1 MQIQILCVLFSL
13 LFTSYSV
20 AGAPEGYLD
29 SEFGLD
35 DSPFASLS
43 SLGDVG
49 VSGNFD
55 ELATGKQRSYLS
67 NNADPEP
74 FFNASEDSDCS
85 PYNGNLRPN
94 SKWRNKRQSSD
105 MCRSDSFVGSG
116 PRNKPKTS
124 QIKTGQEGE
133 ILQPVIQPYSKAG
146 PVTQPMQDRS
156 KCDDDV
162 MNIPVCGSVRNVL
175 FTRAVGPWTLLI
187 CHLCK

>member
-1 MQIQILCVLFSL
+1 MHILSVLFSL
-13 LFTSYSV
+13 LFTSCSV

-29 SEFGLD
+29 SQVGLD
-35 DSPFASLS
+35 NSPFASFS
-43 SLGDVG
+43 SPGDVG
-49 VSGNFD
+49 MSGNFD
-55 ELATGKQRSYLS
+55 DLAKGNQRSYLS

-74 FFNASEDSDCS
+74 FLISSEDSDCS
-85 PYNGNLRPN
+85 PYNGNLIPN
-94 SKWRNKRQSSD
+94 SKRRNKRQSSE
-105 MCRSDSFVGSG
+105 MCRFDSFVRSG

-124 QIKTGQEGE
+124 PSINGQEGKIE
-133 ILQPVIQPYSKAG
+133 QPVIQPDSKAG

-156 KCDDDV
+156 KCNDDV